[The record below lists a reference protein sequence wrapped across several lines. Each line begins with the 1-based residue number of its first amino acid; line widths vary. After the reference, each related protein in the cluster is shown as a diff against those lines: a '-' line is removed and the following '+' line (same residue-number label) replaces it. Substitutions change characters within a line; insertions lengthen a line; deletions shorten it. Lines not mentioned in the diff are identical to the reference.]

1 MKLLLVVGKNAI
13 LVVYDKLSKITYFV
27 ATIEEMSVERLASLF
42 RNNIWKLY
50 RLSESVILDWTPQF
64 VVELTKKLNRMLSIE
79 IKLSMAFHLQ
89 IDRQTEHMN

>member
-27 ATIEEMSVERLASLF
+27 ATMEEMSVERLASLF

-79 IKLSMAFHLQ
+79 MKLSMAFHLQ